1 MQAVPHQPE
10 LQDATAKLCF
20 SWWQA
25 DAVNREAL
33 VTQTLPYMLVKALT
47 TGGTIA
53 SHSTSSSA
61 GLQSIIA
68 SWRDSVILVHK
79 GEHICIHGWRMDTL
93 SSAYRAAFWTALTLL
108 QRCHMCPALP
118 SLCRP

>member
-1 MQAVPHQPE
+1 MQAVPHLPE

-47 TGGTIA
+47 TGGDQ
-53 SHSTSSSA
+53 SQPTSSSA
-61 GLQSIIA
+61 GLQSIIT
-68 SWRDSVILVHK
+68 S
-79 GEHICIHGWRMDTL
+79 
-93 SSAYRAAFWTALTLL
+93 
-108 QRCHMCPALP
+108 
-118 SLCRP
+118 

>member
-1 MQAVPHQPE
+1 MQAVPHFPE

-47 TGGTIA
+47 GGTIA
-53 SHSTSSSA
+53 SHPMSSSS
-61 GLQSIIA
+61 GLQSTVT
-68 SWRDSVILVHK
+68 S
-79 GEHICIHGWRMDTL
+79 
-93 SSAYRAAFWTALTLL
+93 
-108 QRCHMCPALP
+108 
-118 SLCRP
+118 